1 MSKLNDMVLKV
12 QEYIMAV
19 FSIVIAFMILMSAV
33 MRYVFHTD
41 FYGMEEIVIILAFW
55 LYFLGSAYAAH
66 EDSHINA
73 DLLSSFATTKK
84 SKNILAIIKYSLSL
98 LVSLLTTYWC
108 VGFIVWNIGMNPK
121 SPVYSIPLVI
131 SQVSILV
138 SFALMSIYILGHLL
152 NSVKELRNN

>member
-1 MSKLNDMVLKV
+1 MSKLNDIVLKI
-12 QEYIMAV
+12 QENIMV
-19 FSIVIAFMILMSAV
+19 VSSIIIAFMILMSAV

-84 SKNILAIIKYSLSL
+84 SKNILAIIKYTLSFA
-98 LVSLLTTYWC
+98 VSLLTTVWC
-108 VGFIVWNIGMNPK
+108 VEFIAWNIGMNPK
-121 SPVYSIPLVI
+121 TPVFSIPLLT

-138 SFALMSIYILGHLL
+138 SFALMTIYILGHLL
-152 NSVKELRNN
+152 KSIKELRSN